1 MLYSSEMSADSQLFE
16 QLLRIRIF
24 EETVLSN
31 FSRGIFFGTTHSCLG
46 QEANAVGVISNIHPD
61 DIVVSNHRS
70 HGHFIAYGGDI
81 RALFAEMM
89 GRSTGVVAGRGG
101 TQHLQWKNFYSNGIQ
116 GGILPI
122 SIGMALAEK
131 FKSNNVIVLVF
142 MGDGTLGEGVV
153 YESLNMASLWNA
165 PVLLILENNRI
176 AQTTPIELALAG
188 DIEKRFSAFDI
199 PVDKID
205 SSDVNEISQLAEEC
219 INDVR
224 NQNTPHAMVINTYR
238 FGPHSKGDDTRNKED
253 LKKMRAERDPI
264 QIQGQK
270 LDTKT
275 RTNIA
280 LKVQKEIQAAF
291 NMANNDPFPEPDQIF
306 KPRI

>member
-224 NQNTPHAMVINTYR
+224 NRNTPHAMVINTYR